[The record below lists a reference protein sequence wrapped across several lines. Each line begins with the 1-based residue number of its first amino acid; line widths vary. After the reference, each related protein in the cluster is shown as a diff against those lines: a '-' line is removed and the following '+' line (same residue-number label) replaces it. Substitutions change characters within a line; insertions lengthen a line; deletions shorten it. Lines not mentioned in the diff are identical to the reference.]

1 MVSRNHGPASGLSEP
16 YSAMLIRIVPRLI
29 NQAGINRLSVG
40 WRIDDRKV
48 EGWNLNLKDIIVM
61 LKTKRT
67 MLSMKKKQP
76 IVYRP
81 RKSQG
86 TEEVM
91 SASSSFGWIGTMQL
105 TMVDHVCNPS
115 SSHLVTTVSKLLNDI
130 CRPDLSNV
138 QS

>member
-76 IVYRP
+76 IVYLP

-86 TEEVM
+86 TE
-91 SASSSFGWIGTMQL
+91 G
-105 TMVDHVCNPS
+105 D
-115 SSHLVTTVSKLLNDI
+115 VSVVVVLLDWYHATYNG
-130 CRPDLSNV
+130 RSRL
-138 QS
+138 QSLQ